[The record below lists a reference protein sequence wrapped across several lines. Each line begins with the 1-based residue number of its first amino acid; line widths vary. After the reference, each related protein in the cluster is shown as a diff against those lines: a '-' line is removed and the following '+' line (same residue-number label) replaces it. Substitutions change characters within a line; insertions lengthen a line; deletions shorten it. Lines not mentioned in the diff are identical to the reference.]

1 MQLNLKN
8 TSKKMS
14 ILFFAYLFIIYFIGY
29 LEFKK
34 TKNVTHYTISSKN
47 ASWYLVGGSIIAS
60 CIGGSATI
68 GVISLSYEV
77 GFPAIWWLLSGASGL
92 LVLCIFLAKKIA
104 ISKALTM
111 PEMIEYYIG
120 KKARFIASIIIV
132 LAWSSIL
139 AAQLLASA
147 WILAAILK
155 IPFNFAVFVS
165 AFIIITYSI
174 LAGQASILKSDLAQ
188 SMLMFITF
196 FIIILWFI
204 FVKDVSITN
213 LNFEFLN
220 DKFTISRW
228 SYFMLIIG
236 GSYIVCPMLFGRVLS
251 AKSKFDAKF
260 GVAFGVIGIIIGAI
274 MVVLIGLISQN
285 FINPTVIN
293 DQILTKDI
301 CETLPPFLGAILL
314 VVLFSAIISSAD
326 SCLITASSVF
336 CNDILKTKSLKIY
349 RVFTILFGLFALLL
363 TFGKKNILGYL
374 LGANDI
380 YVSGVVLVVFMAMI
394 SKKKLNESIC
404 LLAMIIGGGIGLVG
418 AMSDEKIYS
427 FIALFLA
434 FIISILAHFKGQKV
448 EAGNQ

>member
-1 MQLNLKN
+1 
-8 TSKKMS
+8 MS
-14 ILFFAYLFIIYFIGY
+14 FLFFAYLFIIYFIGY

-120 KKARFIASIIIV
+120 KKARLVASIIIV
-132 LAWSSIL
+132 IAWSAIL
-139 AAQLLASA
+139 AAQLSGSA
-147 WILAAILK
+147 WILSAILK
-155 IPFNFAVFVS
+155 ISFDFALFIS

-174 LAGQASILKSDLAQ
+174 LAGQASILKSDFTQ
-188 SMLMFITF
+188 SMLMFFAF
-196 FIIILWFI
+196 FAIILWF
-204 FVKDVSITN
+204 VLAKDFSITSIK
-213 LNFEFLN
+213 FELLN
-220 DKFTISRW
+220 DKFNISKW

-236 GSYIVCPMLFGRVLS
+236 GSYVVCPMLFGRVLS
-251 AKSKFDAKF
+251 AKSKFDARFGALF
-260 GVAFGVIGIIIGAI
+260 GVFGIVIGAI
-274 MVVLIGLISQN
+274 MVILIGLISQS
-285 FINPTVIN
+285 FINPTAIN

-301 CETLPPFLGAILL
+301 CAFLPPFLGAILL

-349 RVFTILFGLFALLL
+349 RVFTILFGVFALLL
-363 TFGKKNILGYL
+363 TFSKKNILGYL

-380 YVSGVVLVVFMAMI
+380 YVSGVVLVVFIAMI
-394 SKKKLNESIC
+394 SKKKLNENLC
-404 LLAMIIGGGIGLVG
+404 LIAMIVGGITGLIG
-418 AMSDEKIYS
+418 AISDIKFYS
-427 FIALFLA
+427 FLALFLA
-434 FIISILAHFKGQKV
+434 FIICIFAKLKGQN
-448 EAGNQ
+448 E

>member
-14 ILFFAYLFIIYFIGY
+14 ILFFTYLFIIYFIGY

-120 KKARFIASIIIV
+120 KKARFVASIIIV

-155 IPFNFAVFVS
+155 ISFNFAVFVS

-188 SMLMFITF
+188 SMLMFMTF

-204 FVKDVSITN
+204 FVKDVSIAN
-213 LNFEFLN
+213 LNFELLN

-394 SKKKLNESIC
+394 SKKKLNENIC
-404 LLAMIIGGGIGLVG
+404 LLAMIIGGGIGLIG

-427 FIALFLA
+427 FIALILA

>member
-1 MQLNLKN
+1 
-8 TSKKMS
+8 MS
-14 ILFFAYLFIIYFIGY
+14 ILFFTYLFIIYFIGY

-120 KKARFIASIIIV
+120 KKARFVASIIIV

-155 IPFNFAVFVS
+155 TSFNFAVFVS
-165 AFIIITYSI
+165 AFIIVTYSI

-188 SMLMFITF
+188 TMLMFITF

-204 FVKDVSITN
+204 FAKDVSISN
-213 LNFEFLN
+213 LNFELLN

-236 GSYIVCPMLFGRVLS
+236 GSYVVCPMLFGRVLS

-260 GVAFGVIGIIIGAI
+260 GVAFGVMGIIIGAI

-394 SKKKLNESIC
+394 SKKKLNENIC
-404 LLAMIIGGGIGLVG
+404 LFAMIIGGGIGLIG

-434 FIISILAHFKGQKV
+434 FIISVFAHFKGQRV
-448 EAGNQ
+448 EARNQ

>member
-1 MQLNLKN
+1 
-8 TSKKMS
+8 MS
-14 ILFFAYLFIIYFIGY
+14 ILFFTYLFIIYFIGY

-120 KKARFIASIIIV
+120 KKARFVASIIIV

-155 IPFNFAVFVS
+155 ISFNFAVFVS
-165 AFIIITYSI
+165 AFIIVTYSI

-204 FVKDVSITN
+204 FAKDVSIAN
-213 LNFEFLN
+213 LNFELLN

-236 GSYIVCPMLFGRVLS
+236 GSYVVCPMLFGRVLS

-394 SKKKLNESIC
+394 SKKKLNENIC
-404 LLAMIIGGGIGLVG
+404 LLAMIIGGGIGLIG

-427 FIALFLA
+427 FIALILA
-434 FIISILAHFKGQKV
+434 FIISILAHFKGEIV
-448 EAGNQ
+448 EARNQ

>member
-1 MQLNLKN
+1 
-8 TSKKMS
+8 MS
-14 ILFFAYLFIIYFIGY
+14 ILFFTYLFIIYFIGY

-120 KKARFIASIIIV
+120 KKARLVASIIIV

-155 IPFNFAVFVS
+155 ISFNFAVFVS

-188 SMLMFITF
+188 SMLMFIVF

-204 FVKDVSITN
+204 FAKDVSISN

-236 GSYIVCPMLFGRVLS
+236 GSYVVCPMLFGRVLS

-260 GVAFGVIGIIIGAI
+260 GVAFGVIGIVIGAI

-349 RVFTILFGLFALLL
+349 RIFTILFGLFALLL

-380 YVSGVVLVVFMAMI
+380 YVSGVVLVVFIAMI
-394 SKKKLNESIC
+394 SKKKLNENIC
-404 LLAMIIGGGIGLVG
+404 LLAMTIGGGVGLIG

-434 FIISILAHFKGQKV
+434 FIISVFAHFKGERV
-448 EAGNQ
+448 EARNQ

>member
-1 MQLNLKN
+1 
-8 TSKKMS
+8 
-14 ILFFAYLFIIYFIGY
+14 
-29 LEFKK
+29 
-34 TKNVTHYTISSKN
+34 
-47 ASWYLVGGSIIAS
+47 
-60 CIGGSATI
+60 
-68 GVISLSYEV
+68 
-77 GFPAIWWLLSGASGL
+77 
-92 LVLCIFLAKKIA
+92 
-104 ISKALTM
+104 
-111 PEMIEYYIG
+111 
-120 KKARFIASIIIV
+120 
-132 LAWSSIL
+132 
-139 AAQLLASA
+139 
-147 WILAAILK
+147 
-155 IPFNFAVFVS
+155 
-165 AFIIITYSI
+165 
-174 LAGQASILKSDLAQ
+174 
-188 SMLMFITF
+188 
-196 FIIILWFI
+196 
-204 FVKDVSITN
+204 
-213 LNFEFLN
+213 
-220 DKFTISRW
+220 
-228 SYFMLIIG
+228 MLIIG
-236 GSYIVCPMLFGRVLS
+236 GSYVVCPMLFGRVLS

-285 FINPTVIN
+285 LINPTVIN

-394 SKKKLNESIC
+394 SKKKLNENIC
-404 LLAMIIGGGIGLVG
+404 LLAMIIGGGIGLIG

-427 FIALFLA
+427 FIALILA